1 MEISGSLFQNLNAD
15 DNEEDEYWIPLRLVN
30 DSEIIAAAVGIV
42 ADLNISKSFL
52 SYMSDLF
59 QRLGQLS

>member
-1 MEISGSLFQNLNAD
+1 MG
-15 DNEEDEYWIPLRLVN
+15 IPLRLVN
-30 DSEIIAAAVGIV
+30 DSEIIAAAVGVV
-42 ADLNISKSFL
+42 ADLIISKSFL